1 MNTLMF
7 YSQPWAGVGAGYYAV
22 QPTNLSNSAA
32 TYPAGTGPITGDNGL
47 LSDGNVSGY
56 IGTHSLPQSWNV
68 TSTTWQAIP
77 YTADPFKLPNLSGNG
92 INYVGYNN
100 STTAPQARTGYGV
113 PTSIN
118 TAAGNGSTVVGSP
131 WNTFGQYNGGFL
143 KATVEVPQL
152 GQANT
157 YPVGASDN
165 MQMYGTTMPGV
176 SSNNGDIT
184 DSITLREGPLVSYA
198 SAPWTLNNAY
208 SFPTVETMDVGIRAN
223 YRPTLQ
229 MGGSNS
235 ASLNYAQQ
243 LPNQYGETW
252 TRLGSSAPADFQHTE
267 ENYLDTLFGTVQ
279 YQGRGAGP
287 SPVQPSANVPV
298 SQPVFAWLNADARP
312 ALAESVALNTTSSL
326 LRTGN
331 LAIMS
336 NGLFMVDNVSSTSTC
351 SVELEVSHEFN
362 VSVGPTSPQY
372 PLSHPVRKHDLP
384 ANAAVG
390 GYWDVSANAEKAL
403 RRAVAKCLQNYGPE
417 YGQPPMNPIICNAVM
432 NATVAPPNRMINGY
446 VPTSSVGDPTT
457 GRTTSSGNI
466 AVTGVSDIQRIATAF
481 GANILSNAGNYASN
495 AIGQKVGGYVVNKAA
510 SALGMA
516 NLLPSTPAMQGL
528 GLIQSRSPQMLLQ
541 NVGDDLEDDV
551 EDLDP
556 F

>member
-1 MNTLMF
+1 MH
-7 YSQPWAGVGAGYYAV
+7 Q
-22 QPTNLSNSAA
+22 
-32 TYPAGTGPITGDNGL
+32 GD
-47 LSDGNVSGY
+47 
-56 IGTHSLPQSWNV
+56 
-68 TSTTWQAIP
+68 
-77 YTADPFKLPNLSGNG
+77 
-92 INYVGYNN
+92 
-100 STTAPQARTGYGV
+100 
-113 PTSIN
+113 
-118 TAAGNGSTVVGSP
+118 
-131 WNTFGQYNGGFL
+131 
-143 KATVEVPQL
+143 
-152 GQANT
+152 
-157 YPVGASDN
+157 
-165 MQMYGTTMPGV
+165 
-176 SSNNGDIT
+176 
-184 DSITLREGPLVSYA
+184 SY
-198 SAPWTLNNAY
+198 
-208 SFPTVETMDVGIRAN
+208 
-223 YRPTLQ
+223 Q
-229 MGGSNS
+229 
-235 ASLNYAQQ
+235 
-243 LPNQYGETW
+243 
-252 TRLGSSAPADFQHTE
+252 
-267 ENYLDTLFGTVQ
+267 DTLFGTVF

-287 SPVQPSANVPV
+287 STSQPSGNVPI
-298 SQPVFAWLNADARP
+298 SQPVFAWMSADARP
-312 ALAESVALNTTSSL
+312 GSIECKALNSTVSL
-326 LRTGN
+326 LRPGN

-336 NGLFMVDNVSSTSTC
+336 NGLFMVDNVSSSSTC
-351 SVELEVSHEFN
+351 SVELEISHEFN

-432 NATVAPPNRMINGY
+432 NACVAPPNRMINGY
-446 VPTSSVGDPTT
+446 VPTSTVGDPTT

-556 F
+556 L